1 MSVLIK
7 QATLLSAKSPY
18 HLKKR
23 DILIKN
29 GIIEKI
35 ATNIRDKANKTL
47 KADNLFVSLGWIDLF
62 ADFCDPGSE
71 HKEDLQSGSRTAAAG
86 GYTHVCLIPNTSPA
100 IDSKAQVEY
109 IVRNSRTE
117 GPKLIP
123 IAAVSKDIEG
133 RQLAEMYDMAKAGAR
148 LFGDGKKSIQSAGLV
163 LKALQYLKTID
174 GTLIQLPDTE
184 SISAHGLMHEGIAS
198 TILGMPGI
206 PDIAEHIQIQRD
218 IALCEYA
225 ESRIHFTGVS
235 TKKSIELIHQARKRG
250 VRVSCSVT
258 PYHLLFTDSNLENY
272 DTNYKVFPPLRSETD
287 RNFLIKAIKEGLID
301 AIASHHFPQDAD
313 AKNVE
318 FAYAKDGMISLQ
330 LMLPLLLRAG
340 LQPEEIVNLTTG
352 GYKLLGQSE
361 NLITEGSSANLTLF
375 TTSEDTIFD
384 NANNLSLSANT
395 PLLGSTL
402 SGKIIGTILG
412 KSINLA

>member
-35 ATNIRDKANKTL
+35 ANNIRDKANKTL

-198 TILGMPGI
+198 TRLGMPGI

>member
-1 MSVLIK
+1 
-7 QATLLSAKSPY
+7 
-18 HLKKR
+18 
-23 DILIKN
+23 
-29 GIIEKI
+29 
-35 ATNIRDKANKTL
+35 
-47 KADNLFVSLGWIDLF
+47 
-62 ADFCDPGSE
+62 
-71 HKEDLQSGSRTAAAG
+71 LQSGSRTAAAG